1 MNSDEEI
8 WEKAKQRCV
17 NDIINNAPFSDVVL
31 VLIKDANIRAETHLK
46 TLSQKEILELSK
58 EQPSASQSK
67 SKPKALSL
75 LDKVSALA
83 RAAGKALGI
92 KPKRKGFITKSIKIV

>member
-1 MNSDEEI
+1 VNSDEEI

-31 VLIKDANIRAETHLK
+31 VLIKDANIRAETYLK

-58 EQPSASQSK
+58 EQSSASQSK
-67 SKPKALSL
+67 PKTFSL
-75 LDKVSALA
+75 LEKVSALA
-83 RAAGKALGI
+83 TAAGKALGI
-92 KPKRKGFITKSIKIV
+92 KPKRKGFITKSNKIV

>member
-31 VLIKDANIRAETHLK
+31 VLIKDANIRAEAHLK

-67 SKPKALSL
+67 PKAFSL
-75 LDKVSALA
+75 LEKVSALA
-83 RAAGKALGI
+83 TAAGKALGI
-92 KPKRKGFITKSIKIV
+92 KPKRKGFITKSNKIV